1 MDSFLMRHFY
11 EPMGLNHTCFM
22 PLSNG
27 FTKAEI
33 APTEKDETFR
43 KQVVQGY
50 VHDQTA
56 ALFNGNAGDAG
67 LFTTAEDLANIY
79 QMLLNGGVYK
89 GNRYFSEET
98 VKTFISAHE
107 MHGCSVRGLGFHT
120 PKHPGSSSIVPTKAS
135 RKTFG
140 HQGFTGTVVW
150 CDPDNRLI
158 YVFLSNRVYP
168 NCYPNK
174 LSQSG
179 IRLKAHE
186 MIYQGMKE

>member
-1 MDSFLMRHFY
+1 MAYDFRT
-11 EPMGLNHTCFM
+11 LNYLGSKLRLLDFIEE
-22 PLSNG
+22 NV
-27 FTKAEI
+27 
-33 APTEKDETFR
+33 R
-43 KQVVQGY
+43 KVTP
-50 VHDQTA
+50 D
-56 ALFNGNAGDAG
+56 DAG
-67 LFTTAEDLANIY
+67 VCDLFAGSGCVSYKLSRLFPVVACDIQHYSKVICDA
-79 QMLLNGGVYK
+79 LLQPGTLTK
-89 GNRYFSEET
+89 ET

-120 PKHPGSSSIVPTKAS
+120 PKHPGSSSIVPAKAG